1 MKQILPYI
9 LLLAGL
15 PALAQQNTRLKI
27 NLTIDSSRLNY
38 IDKLKPDTIKF
49 YKLPEGKL
57 TFTVPPEKINKCFE
71 LFQIPVGKYR
81 ITYRN
86 LFMEKSTRD
95 ITLIKKP
102 LNEISLCI
110 DSLDNYP
117 HNTLAKLQDKDS
129 IRLHYDSYG
138 CGENTTGSI
147 IITRDKDQFVARM
160 QWSYMN
166 MTAYISNE
174 LNGKPQPEEKA
185 PVVHTTIL
193 TDQQI
198 KAFIKFENELREIKP
213 FGNTTVLSNGTVL
226 TMEQVCT
233 INDEYT
239 FKSNH
244 INIEKK
250 YNGCRWH
257 GFGQLTESFFGHHYY

>member
-1 MKQILPYI
+1 MKRILPYL

-27 NLTIDSSRLNY
+27 NLTIDSSRLAHIN
-38 IDKLKPDTIKF
+38 KLKPDTIKF
-49 YKLPEGKL
+49 YKLPAGKL
-57 TFTVPPEKINKCFE
+57 AFTIPSGKINKCFE
-71 LFQIPVGKYR
+71 LSQIPIGKYR

-95 ITLIKKP
+95 ITLMKIP

-110 DSLDNYP
+110 DSLDSYP

-129 IRLHYDSYG
+129 IQLFYNSFG
-138 CGENTTGSI
+138 CAEGTTSSI

-160 QWSYMN
+160 QWSYQDF
-166 MTAYISNE
+166 AIYIINE
-174 LNGKPQPEEKA
+174 LAGKPPPEEKA
-185 PVVHTTIL
+185 PVIRTAIL

-213 FGNTTVLSNGTVL
+213 FVNRTVLSNGTVM
-226 TMEQVCT
+226 TEEQTCN
-233 INDEYT
+233 INDSYT
-239 FKSNH
+239 LKSSH
-244 INIEKK
+244 FNIEKK
-250 YNGCRWH
+250 YNGCRWN
-257 GFGQLTESFFGHHYY
+257 GFEHLAKSFFGGHYF

>member
-9 LLLAGL
+9 FLLAGL

-27 NLTIDSSRLNY
+27 NLTIDSSRLNH

-49 YKLPEGKL
+49 YKLPVGKL
-57 TFTVPPEKINKCFE
+57 AFIVPPGKIKKCFE
-71 LFQIPVGKYR
+71 LSQMPVGKYR
-81 ITYRN
+81 VTYSN
-86 LFMEKSTRD
+86 LFMQKSTRD
-95 ITLIKKP
+95 ITLRKIP

-110 DSLDNYP
+110 DSLDSYP
-117 HNTLAKLQDKDS
+117 QNTLAKLQDKDS
-129 IRLHYDSYG
+129 ILLYYVSYG
-138 CGENTTGSI
+138 CGHSTTASI

-160 QWSYMN
+160 QWSYMDH
-166 MTAYISNE
+166 TTYISNQ

-213 FGNTTVLSNGTVL
+213 FGSTTVLSNGTVV
-226 TMEQVCT
+226 TIEQVCN

-239 FKSNH
+239 LKSNH
-244 INIEKK
+244 FIIKKK

-257 GFGQLTESFFGHHYY
+257 GFGQLTEAFFGRRYY

>member
-9 LLLAGL
+9 LLLAAL

-57 TFTVPPEKINKCFE
+57 AFNVTPEKINKCFE
-71 LFQIPVGKYR
+71 LSRIPVGKYR
-81 ITYRN
+81 VTYRN

-95 ITLIKKP
+95 ITLMKIP
-102 LNEISLCI
+102 QNEISLCI
-110 DSLDNYP
+110 DSLDSYP
-117 HNTLAKLQDKDS
+117 HNTLANLQDKDS
-129 IRLHYDSYG
+129 IRLYYDSYG
-138 CGENTTGSI
+138 CGENTTASI

-160 QWSYMN
+160 QWSYKDW
-166 MTAYISNE
+166 AGYISRE

-185 PVVHTTIL
+185 PVVLTAIL

-226 TMEQVCT
+226 TIEQVCT

-239 FKSNH
+239 LKSN
-244 INIEKK
+244 NLLIEKK

-257 GFGQLTESFFGHHYY
+257 GFGQLTESFFGRHYY

>member
-1 MKQILPYI
+1 MKQLLPY
-9 LLLAGL
+9 LMLLAGL

-49 YKLPEGKL
+49 YKLPAGKL
-57 TFTVPPEKINKCFE
+57 AFTVPSEKINKCFE
-71 LFQIPVGKYR
+71 LSQIPVGKYQV
-81 ITYRN
+81 TYRN
-86 LFMEKSTRD
+86 LFMEKSTRE
-95 ITLIKKP
+95 ITLKKIP

-129 IRLHYDSYG
+129 IRLYYDSYG
-138 CGENTTGSI
+138 CGESTSGSI

-160 QWSYMN
+160 QWSYDDWASTIMRE
-166 MTAYISNE
+166 I
-174 LNGKPQPEEKA
+174 NGKPQPEKKP
-185 PVVHTTIL
+185 PVVHTTVL

-213 FGNTTVLSNGTVL
+213 FGNTTVLSDGTVL
-226 TMEQVCT
+226 TVEQICN
-233 INDEYT
+233 INDKYIL
-239 FKSNH
+239 KSNDLK
-244 INIEKK
+244 IEKK

-257 GFGQLTESFFGHHYY
+257 GFGQLTTSFFGHHYY